1 MKFELRKKNH
11 GDPGSKGLPE
21 DYPRPPEDQDL
32 LFYIQRNHD
41 YDTIVYKINRN
52 PDGLIN
58 SNLPMHAYWIKYSEG
73 GKIVGLNHMQSKLA
87 YGYESTRISKDLY
100 SFRFV
105 SYKDLTLFIAR
116 DPATD
121 QFRVN
126 VKLNHKH
133 LWLNNIYVYAVEF
146 GVFPDVKFIELYG
159 EHFSSGFPM
168 YHKITLAE

>member
-41 YDTIVYKINRN
+41 SDTIVYKINRN

-58 SNLPMHAYWIKYSEG
+58 SDLPMHAYWIKYSEG

-105 SYKDLTLFIAR
+105 SYKDLTLYIAK

-159 EHFSSGFPM
+159 EHLSSGFPM
-168 YHKITLAE
+168 YDKITLAE